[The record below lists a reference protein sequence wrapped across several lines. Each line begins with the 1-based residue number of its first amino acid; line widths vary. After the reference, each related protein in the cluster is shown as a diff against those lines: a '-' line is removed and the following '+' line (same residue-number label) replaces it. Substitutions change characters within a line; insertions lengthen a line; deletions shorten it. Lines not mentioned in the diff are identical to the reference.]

1 MLLNIFP
8 HCLMLTVSFLKVE
21 SFAANVSACAF
32 SASRR
37 KTMANNWANIILV
50 LQKHEL
56 TSRTW
61 AQSDLNGFTEK
72 MFPYLDLGFP
82 VNFVFSR
89 NFAFFSS
96 ERNTK
101 FSRNNFPLLLETLES
116 AQSIWLWKYTFWLR
130 IFTFYL
136 RATKMYLQLYE
147 FVYFFLCCRVK
158 CSD

>member
-8 HCLMLTVSFLKVE
+8 HCLLLTVSFLKVE

-37 KTMANNWANIILV
+37 KTMANNWAIIILV

-72 MFPYLDLGFP
+72 MFPY
-82 VNFVFSR
+82 
-89 NFAFFSS
+89 FAIFSS

-101 FSRNNFPLLLETLES
+101 FSQNNFPLLLETLES